1 MGFICYEMIQMM
13 EPLETADLLAF
24 VKTVEARSLSRAA
37 VTLEIPRATLGRRL
51 ARLEERLGV
60 RLLRRTTRRM
70 ALTDAGEALLQEAR
84 VVLDATARAEA
95 AVRRGGKELVGDLK
109 VSAPPGFDANF
120 ADVLCDFVAQ
130 HPKVRLQ
137 MHFSTALV
145 DMVRDGFDVA
155 IRASISPSP
164 GLVARTLLRTR
175 LVAVAAP
182 SYLASH
188 GTPRRAR
195 DLERHR
201 VLMGFAR
208 GETPSAHWPV
218 GKGNVRLHG
227 AFSSNGIELLR
238 RAAIRGLGIALLPDT
253 FTKADVTEGT
263 LVPVLEGIVGIDTRL
278 AIVYPERELIQPH
291 VRAFVDAVV
300 AGARKFLP
308 E

>member
-1 MGFICYEMIQMM
+1 MGFICYRMIQMM
-13 EPLETADLLAF
+13 EPLETAELLAF

-37 VTLEIPRATLGRRL
+37 VELEIPRATLGRRL

-60 RLLRRTTRRM
+60 RLIRRTTRRM
-70 ALTDAGEALLQEAR
+70 ALTEAGEALLHEAR

-95 AVRRGGKELVGDLK
+95 VVRRGGEELVGELK
-109 VSAPPGFDANF
+109 VSAPPGFDTNF
-120 ADVLCDFVAQ
+120 ADVICDFAAQ

-137 MHFSTALV
+137 MHFSTAHV

-155 IRASISPSP
+155 IRASAALTP
-164 GLVARTLLRTR
+164 GLVARTLLRVR
-175 LVAVAAP
+175 VSAVASP
-182 SYLASH
+182 SYLAAHS
-188 GTPRRAR
+188 TPRRAR

-208 GETPSAHWPV
+208 GETPAVHWPV
-218 GKGNVRLHG
+218 GKRNLRLKG
-227 AFSSNGIELLR
+227 AFSSNELQLLR
-238 RAAIRGLGIALLPDT
+238 RAALRGLGIALLPVS
-253 FTKADVTEGT
+253 FTKDDVAQGT
-263 LVPVLEGIVGIDTRL
+263 LVKVLDGVVGTESRL
-278 AIVYPERELIQPH
+278 AIVYPEREAIQPH

>member
-1 MGFICYEMIQMM
+1 MAFICYKVIQMM
-13 EPLETADLLAF
+13 EPLQTAELLAF

-37 VTLEIPRATLGRRL
+37 VELEIPRATLGRRL

-70 ALTDAGEALLQEAR
+70 ALTESGEALLHEAR
-84 VVLDATARAEA
+84 IVIDATARAEA
-95 AVRRGGKELVGDLK
+95 AVRRGTKELVGELK
-109 VSAPPGFDANF
+109 VSAPPGFDTIV
-120 ADVLCDFVAQ
+120 ADVICDFVAQ

-137 MHFSTALV
+137 MQLSTAHV
-145 DMVRDGFDVA
+145 DLVRDGFDVA
-155 IRASISPSP
+155 IRASIGLSP

-175 LVAVAAP
+175 MVAVASP
-182 SYLASH
+182 SYLAAH

-208 GETPSAHWPV
+208 GETPAVHWPV
-218 GKGNVRLHG
+218 GKGNLRLQG
-227 AFSSNGIELLR
+227 AFSSNALELLR
-238 RAAIRGLGIALLPDT
+238 RAALRGLGIALLPTT
-253 FTKADVTEGT
+253 FTKDDVTQGT
-263 LVPVLEGIVGIDTRL
+263 LVKVLEGIVGAETRL

-291 VRAFVDAVV
+291 VRAFVDAIV